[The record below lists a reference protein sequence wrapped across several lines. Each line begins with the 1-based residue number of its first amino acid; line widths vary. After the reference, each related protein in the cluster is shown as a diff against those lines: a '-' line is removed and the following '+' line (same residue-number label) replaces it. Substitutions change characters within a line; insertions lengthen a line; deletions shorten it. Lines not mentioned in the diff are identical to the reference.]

1 MPNKESVLSELNHII
16 ESHILALGSKM
27 EKITPTERDIEAE
40 KIFEM
45 LLHLLR
51 KKTSEGLLRD
61 EAENAVMK
69 LLNSICNDDYVENT
83 EDEIRIGALNNILC
97 SIVGFCS
104 PQLLI
109 WE

>member
-1 MPNKESVLSELNHII
+1 MPNKESVFSELNHII
-16 ESHILALGSKM
+16 ESHILALGSKIK
-27 EKITPTERDIEAE
+27 KITPYERDIESE
-40 KIFEM
+40 NIFEL

-51 KKTSEGLLRD
+51 KKASEGLLRD
-61 EAENAVMK
+61 EAEDAVMK
-69 LLNSICNDDYVENT
+69 LLNSICNDDYVENI

-104 PQLLI
+104 PPSQI